1 MGLGLA
7 KECKERFP
15 LVYQSYRKRC
25 KSGNFNLL
33 TLDFYLLRDDY
44 GLMLV
49 PTKYE
54 WRHGSRVEWVDNVL
68 YKFSRCLPRSPIKT
82 LHVPPLGCGA
92 GGLLLPG
99 ADVHRLLR
107 RRGRAVARH
116 ERRQGRLPRQG
127 RPLHDRGPC
136 RLRTRSARGRRM
148 VEPHHPSRT
157 SGGRT

>member
-1 MGLGLA
+1 MGKLIIEKGKDIWETKTGIVLIPVNCEGVMGLGLA

-15 LVYQSYRKRC
+15 LVYRSYRKRC

-44 GLMLV
+44 ALMLV

-68 YKFSRCLPRSPIKT
+68 YKFSRCLSRSPIKT

-92 GGLLLPG
+92 GGLVIDDVLPLVERHLCQDG
-99 ADVHRLLR
+99 ITVHFY
-107 RRGRAVARH
+107 
-116 ERRQGRLPRQG
+116 QPN
-127 RPLHDRGPC
+127 
-136 RLRTRSARGRRM
+136 
-148 VEPHHPSRT
+148 
-157 SGGRT
+157 